1 MAAKKMNLSASQ
13 GAAFKMTTDDG
24 RPWNASTGRIDLT
37 NQGVTPR
44 RKSRK

>member
-1 MAAKKMNLSASQ
+1 MAAKKLNMSASS

-24 RPWNASTGRIDLT
+24 RPWNASTGKIDLT

-44 RKSRK
+44 KRRK